1 MSFKKILVAVDDSPA
16 TATVFVKALELAQRD
31 AAQLMIGH
39 SIELA
44 ASSQLTV
51 NLIDLEIETQ
61 QAQSLLQLY
70 YQKAKILGIMTE
82 SSYQTGD
89 PGTNICDLAQSWGAD
104 LIVLGR
110 RGLKGF
116 AELLAGSVSN
126 HVVHHAPCSVLVV
139 QGQ

>member
-16 TATVFVKALELAQRD
+16 TATVFIKALELAQRD
-31 AAQLMIGH
+31 AAQLMIGY

-51 NLIDLEIETQ
+51 NLVDLEIETQ
-61 QAQSLLQLY
+61 QAQSLLHLY
-70 YQKAKILGIMTE
+70 DQKAKILGIMAE

-89 PGTNICDLAQSWGAD
+89 PGTNICDLARSWGAD

-139 QGQ
+139 QRQ

>member
-1 MSFKKILVAVDDSPA
+1 
-16 TATVFVKALELAQRD
+16 
-31 AAQLMIGH
+31 MIGH

-51 NLIDLEIETQ
+51 NLVDLEIETR

-70 YQKAKILGIMTE
+70 YQKAKILGIMAE

-89 PGTNICDLAQSWGAD
+89 PGTNICDLARSWGAD

-110 RGLKGF
+110 RGLNGF

>member
-1 MSFKKILVAVDDSPA
+1 
-16 TATVFVKALELAQRD
+16 VK
-31 AAQLMIGH
+31 
-39 SIELA
+39 
-44 ASSQLTV
+44 
-51 NLIDLEIETQ
+51 TQ
-61 QAQSLLQLY
+61 
-70 YQKAKILGIMTE
+70 GIMAE

-89 PGTNICDLAQSWGAD
+89 PGTNICDLARSWGAD

-126 HVVHHAPCSVLVV
+126 HGVHHAPCSVLVA